1 MKILIVEDEFELL
14 HSMKDYLSLEGF
26 ICEIAPDYNT
36 ASQLIGTYEYDCI
49 VIDIT
54 LPDKSG
60 LLLIEEIK
68 KINTETGIIIVS
80 AKNSIDDRVLG
91 LSQGSDDYLTKP
103 FHLSE
108 LNARLKALIRRKYFK
123 GSDIVNCGSLV
134 IDLTTKKLFV
144 NNNEI
149 VLTQKEYEI
158 LVYLIS
164 GKEKVFTKE
173 AIAEHLWGDSIDQ
186 ADSFGFIYTHIKNLR
201 RKITEVG
208 GKDPVVTVYG
218 LGYKIVCK

>member
-1 MKILIVEDEFELL
+1 MKILIVEDELELL
-14 HSMKDYLSLEGF
+14 SSMKNYLSLEGF
-26 ICEIAPDYNT
+26 VCEIAPDYET
-36 ASQLIGTYEYDCI
+36 ASQLISTYQYDCI

-60 LLLIEEIK
+60 LLLIDEIK
-68 KINTETGIIIVS
+68 MINTETGIIIVS

-91 LSQGSDDYLTKP
+91 LAKGSDDYLTKP

-123 GSDIVNCGSLV
+123 GSDLINCGSLR
-134 IDLTTKKLFV
+134 IDIASKKLFV
-144 NNNEI
+144 NEEEI
-149 VLTQKEYEI
+149 ILTQKEYEI
-158 LVYLIS
+158 LIYLIS

-201 RKITEVG
+201 RKITDAG
-208 GKDPVVTVYG
+208 GVDPVKTVYG
-218 LGYKIVCK
+218 LGYKIVCS

>member
-1 MKILIVEDEFELL
+1 MKILLVEDELELL
-14 HSMKDYLSLEGF
+14 HSMKDYLSMEGF
-26 ICEIAPDYNT
+26 VCEIAPDYST
-36 ASQLIGTYEYDCI
+36 ASRLIGAYEYDCI

-54 LPDKSG
+54 LPDRSG

-80 AKNSIDDRVLG
+80 AKNSIDDRVFG

-123 GSDIVNCGSLV
+123 GSDVIHCASLM
-134 IDLTTKKLFV
+134 IDLSAKKLFV
-144 NNNEI
+144 NKVEI
-149 VLTQKEYEI
+149 ILTQKEYEI
-158 LVYLIS
+158 LIYLIS

-201 RKITEVG
+201 RKITDAG
-208 GKDPVVTVYG
+208 GVDPIVTVYG
-218 LGYKIVCK
+218 LGYKIVCQ